1 MKYTFIMTGRPKSDN
16 LANLYKDYLN
26 RLKNFGN
33 VDLLLFPEIGFKKEP
48 TPKQIELRLNEE
60 AKTIIETQK
69 TLRDMEQLVQVSKST
84 IHKDMQQ
91 RLIELDEDLYEQVQN
106 IFENHIKIRHIHGG
120 ESTKKKYMSKLKKL

>member
-1 MKYTFIMTGRPKSDN
+1 MNESIKKR
-16 LANLYKDYLN
+16 
-26 RLKNFGN
+26 
-33 VDLLLFPEIGFKKEP
+33 VLL
-48 TPKQIELRLNEE
+48 E
-60 AKTIIETQK
+60 AKTIIETGK

-106 IFENHIKIRHIHGG
+106 IFENHIKIRRIHGG

>member
-1 MKYTFIMTGRPKSDN
+1 MPIKKKSN
-16 LANLYKDYLN
+16 
-26 RLKNFGN
+26 
-33 VDLLLFPEIGFKKEP
+33 LLFFHKIQIIIYILMRRDFMNESIKKRV
-48 TPKQIELRLNEE
+48 LLE

-69 TLRDMEQLVQVSKST
+69 TLRDMEQLVQVSNST

>member
-1 MKYTFIMTGRPKSDN
+1 MNESIKKR
-16 LANLYKDYLN
+16 
-26 RLKNFGN
+26 
-33 VDLLLFPEIGFKKEP
+33 VLL
-48 TPKQIELRLNEE
+48 E

-106 IFENHIKIRHIHGG
+106 IFDIHGG

>member
-1 MKYTFIMTGRPKSDN
+1 MNESIKKR
-16 LANLYKDYLN
+16 
-26 RLKNFGN
+26 
-33 VDLLLFPEIGFKKEP
+33 VLL
-48 TPKQIELRLNEE
+48 E

-106 IFENHIKIRHIHGG
+106 VFENHIKIRHIHGG

>member
-1 MKYTFIMTGRPKSDN
+1 MNESIKKR
-16 LANLYKDYLN
+16 
-26 RLKNFGN
+26 
-33 VDLLLFPEIGFKKEP
+33 VLL
-48 TPKQIELRLNEE
+48 E

-91 RLIELDEDLYEQVQN
+91 RLIELDEDLYEQVQT